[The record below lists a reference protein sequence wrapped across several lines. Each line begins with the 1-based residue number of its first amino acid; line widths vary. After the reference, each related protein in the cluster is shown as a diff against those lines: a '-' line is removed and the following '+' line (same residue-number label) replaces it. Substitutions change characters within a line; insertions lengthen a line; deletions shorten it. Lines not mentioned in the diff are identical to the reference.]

1 MFLLSGSC
9 FGTYEVGCNIFIM
22 RLWKE
27 SADEYLQLLQ
37 LVFGIGSLT
46 APMFVAHFLRQGS
59 VTLDTGSNFDSI
71 FYPYFGLAVLL
82 MVQAFA
88 FLALY
93 LYTRKHENSSLT
105 RNDSVDQDGTSTQSE
120 PVPHVEKL
128 KSSDKWS
135 RIVIVLICVFMH
147 LLIAVEMMFGSFLT
161 TFAVKSDLHLTKV
174 AGAHVTTIFSIT
186 WMYGFSCGSLR
197 FVPAS
202 FASCSCQPSQ
212 FVEPGLDWLTKVV
225 DLVLDGNCASV
236 DQPIQ

>member
-1 MFLLSGSC
+1 MPWEYTVTGHRQQLWQYLLP
-9 FGTYEVGCNIFIM
+9 I
-22 RLWKE
+22 LWTRCPP
-27 SADEYLQLLQ
+27 D
-37 LVFGIGSLT
+37 G
-46 APMFVAHFLRQGS
+46 P
-59 VTLDTGSNFDSI
+59 
-71 FYPYFGLAVLL
+71 
-82 MVQAFA
+82 AFA

-225 DLVLDGNCASV
+225 DLVLAGNCASV
-236 DQPIQ
+236 DQPIQWLPSWLMLYFIFVMCVRRMMRVMHVSRTWM